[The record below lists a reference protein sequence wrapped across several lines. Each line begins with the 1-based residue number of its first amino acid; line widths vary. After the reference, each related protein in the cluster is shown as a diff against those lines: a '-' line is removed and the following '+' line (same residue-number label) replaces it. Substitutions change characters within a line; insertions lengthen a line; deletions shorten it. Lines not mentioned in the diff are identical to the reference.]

1 VTERIKPTT
10 ENLAEVHHLPGGDVE
25 PIGVTAEAVTVSTW
39 EPQDLTDALSGA
51 DVPPPEVFR
60 REDGL
65 ALLYAGKTHA
75 FIGESESGKTWAAMI
90 AAAEVLAEDGM
101 VLWVD
106 YEDEARTVV
115 QRLLALG
122 VTPDAIRAGLHYVRP
137 EEPLMVGDK
146 YTTGASALDHL
157 LATNTYRLAVVD
169 GVTEGMAVEGLDPLG
184 TQDFATWKQRL
195 LRRLVN
201 AGPAVVFIDHVPKS
215 ADNRGRY
222 ALGSQHKISGLSGAA
237 YVFEVRKA
245 LGRSVKEP
253 VTGVVS
259 VSVSK
264 DRPGHVRAKATTSDQ
279 VAPIAT
285 LELTAYP
292 DGGTTGRL
300 LPPDTALE
308 TPPLAML
315 QRIANYLHD
324 YPGAGS
330 TAVRGG
336 VQGKAET
343 IGEALAW
350 MVRNGLAT
358 SAPKGIGFAHHLT
371 DAGAEYVTPN
381 G

>member
-1 VTERIKPTT
+1 MTERMKPTT

-25 PIGVTAEAVTVSTW
+25 NLQPHGATDAVSTW
-39 EPQDLTDALSGA
+39 EPQDLTEALSGA

-75 FIGESESGKTWAAMI
+75 FIGESESGKTWAAML
-90 AAAEVLAEDGM
+90 AATEVLASGGM

-106 YEDEARTVV
+106 YEDEARTAV
-115 QRLLALG
+115 QRLLTLG
-122 VTPDAIRAGLHYVRP
+122 APRDAIRDRLHYVHP
-137 EEPLMVGDK
+137 EEPLMIRDA
-146 YTTGASALDHL
+146 YTTGAAALDHL
-157 LATNTYRLAVVD
+157 LATNTYALAVVD

-201 AGPAVVFIDHVPKS
+201 AGPAVVFIDHVPKNGE
-215 ADNRGRY
+215 NRGRY

-245 LGRSVKEP
+245 LGRSVSDP
-253 VTGVVS
+253 VTGIVS
-259 VSVSK
+259 VSVTK
-264 DRPGHVRAKATTSDQ
+264 DRPGHVRAKASTSDHI
-279 VAPIAT
+279 APIAT
-285 LELTAYP
+285 MELTAYP
-292 DGGTTGRL
+292 DGTTVGRL
-300 LPPDTALE
+300 VPPDSALE
-308 TPPLAML
+308 APPADLL
-315 QRIANYLHD
+315 HRIADYLHD

-330 TAVRGG
+330 TAVREN
-336 VQGKAET
+336 VQGKAQT

-350 MVRNGLAT
+350 MVRNGLAV
-358 SAPKGIGFAHHLT
+358 SAPKGNGYRHDLT
-371 DAGAEYVTPN
+371 EAGLEYVTAN